1 MKRLSISDDVIK
13 LGVFVAMAEVSNVDA
28 RFSQQALDDMI
39 KNVEEKYRSQDPE
52 YLKNDS
58 VVRAYRDFYWRIGI
72 DPTKTRPSGEALRRR
87 LARGNRFP
95 RINIVVDIGNI
106 VSVETLVPIGLY
118 DREKVMGDLHLVM
131 SKGSEEFLGLGKKTE
146 KLDKGIPILVDDEG
160 KVLHIYPHRDSILTS
175 ITPDVKNVIIVGAG
189 VPNID
194 ENLVKY
200 AVDRVAD
207 LLEKICKGKREYD
220 TVVIK

>member
-1 MKRLSISDDVIK
+1 
-13 LGVFVAMAEVSNVDA
+13 MAEVSNVDA
-28 RFSQQALDDMI
+28 RVPQQALDDMI

-87 LARGNRFP
+87 LVRGNRLP

-118 DREKVMGDLHLVM
+118 DSDKVVGDLHLVM

-207 LLEKICKGKREYD
+207 LLEKICKGKREYN

>member
-28 RFSQQALDDMI
+28 RVSQQALDDMI

>member
-28 RFSQQALDDMI
+28 RVSQQALDDMI

-160 KVLHIYPHRDSILTS
+160 KVLHIYPYRDSILTS

>member
-1 MKRLSISDDVIK
+1 MKRLSISDDVRK
-13 LGVFVAMAEVSNVDA
+13 LGVFVAMTEVSNVDA
-28 RFSQQALDDMI
+28 KVPQQALDDMI
-39 KNVEEKYRSQDPE
+39 RKVEEKYSSQDPE
-52 YLKNDS
+52 YLKNDP
-58 VVRAYRDFYWRIGI
+58 VVRAYRDFYWRIGV

-87 LARGNRFP
+87 LARGNKLP
-95 RINIVVDIGNI
+95 RINTVVDIGNI

-118 DREKVMGDLHLVM
+118 DRDKVVGNLYLVM
-131 SKGSEEFLGLGKKTE
+131 SKGNEEFLGLGKKTE

-160 KVLHIYPHRDSILTS
+160 KVLHIYPHRDSVLTS

-200 AVDRVAD
+200 AVDRVAN
-207 LLEKICKGKREYD
+207 LLEMICKGKREYD

>member
-13 LGVFVAMAEVSNVDA
+13 LGVFVAMAEVSNIDA
-28 RFSQQALDDMI
+28 GFSQQALDDMI

-95 RINIVVDIGNI
+95 RINIVVDIG
-106 VSVETLVPIGLY
+106 
-118 DREKVMGDLHLVM
+118 
-131 SKGSEEFLGLGKKTE
+131 
-146 KLDKGIPILVDDEG
+146 
-160 KVLHIYPHRDSILTS
+160 
-175 ITPDVKNVIIVGAG
+175 
-189 VPNID
+189 
-194 ENLVKY
+194 
-200 AVDRVAD
+200 
-207 LLEKICKGKREYD
+207 KI
-220 TVVIK
+220 

>member
-58 VVRAYRDFYWRIGI
+58 VVRAYKDFYWRIGI

>member
-1 MKRLSISDDVIK
+1 M
-13 LGVFVAMAEVSNVDA
+13 
-28 RFSQQALDDMI
+28 
-39 KNVEEKYRSQDPE
+39 
-52 YLKNDS
+52 
-58 VVRAYRDFYWRIGI
+58 
-72 DPTKTRPSGEALRRR
+72 
-87 LARGNRFP
+87 
-95 RINIVVDIGNI
+95 
-106 VSVETLVPIGLY
+106 
-118 DREKVMGDLHLVM
+118 
-131 SKGSEEFLGLGKKTE
+131 
-146 KLDKGIPILVDDEG
+146 
-160 KVLHIYPHRDSILTS
+160 TS

>member
-58 VVRAYRDFYWRIGI
+58 VVRAYRNFYWRIGI

>member
-28 RFSQQALDDMI
+28 RVSQQALDDMI

-131 SKGSEEFLGLGKKTE
+131 SKGSEEFLGLGKKR
-146 KLDKGIPILVDDEG
+146 K
-160 KVLHIYPHRDSILTS
+160 S
-175 ITPDVKNVIIVGAG
+175 
-189 VPNID
+189 
-194 ENLVKY
+194 
-200 AVDRVAD
+200 
-207 LLEKICKGKREYD
+207 
-220 TVVIK
+220 

>member
-1 MKRLSISDDVIK
+1 MKRLSISDDVRK

-28 RFSQQALDDMI
+28 RVPQQALDDMI

-87 LARGNRFP
+87 LVRGNRLP

-118 DREKVMGDLHLVM
+118 DSDKVVGDLQLVM

-207 LLEKICKGKREYD
+207 LLEKICKGKREYN

>member
-13 LGVFVAMAEVSNVDA
+13 LGVFVAIAEVSNVDA

>member
-1 MKRLSISDDVIK
+1 MKRLSISEDVRR
-13 LGVFVAMAEVSNVDA
+13 LGVFVAMTEVSNVDA
-28 RFSQQALDDMI
+28 KRPLDTLDDI
-39 KNVEEKYRSQDPE
+39 IRNLEEKYASQDVE
-52 YLKNDS
+52 SLRNDP

-87 LARGNRFP
+87 LARGNKLP

-106 VSVETLVPIGLY
+106 VSAETLVPIGLY
-118 DREKVMGDLHLVM
+118 DRDKIVGDLHLVM
-131 SKGSEEFLGLGKKTE
+131 SKGNEEFLGLGKKKE

-160 KVLHIYPHRDSILTS
+160 KVLHIYPHRDSVLTS
-175 ITPDVKNVIIVGAG
+175 ITLNVKNVVIIGAG

-207 LLEKICKGKREYD
+207 LLEKVCNGKREYN
-220 TVVIK
+220 TMVIR

>member
-1 MKRLSISDDVIK
+1 MKRLSISDDVRK

-28 RFSQQALDDMI
+28 RVPQQALDDMI

-87 LARGNRFP
+87 LVRGNRLP

-118 DREKVMGDLHLVM
+118 DSDKVVGDLHLVM

-207 LLEKICKGKREYD
+207 LLEKICKGKREYN